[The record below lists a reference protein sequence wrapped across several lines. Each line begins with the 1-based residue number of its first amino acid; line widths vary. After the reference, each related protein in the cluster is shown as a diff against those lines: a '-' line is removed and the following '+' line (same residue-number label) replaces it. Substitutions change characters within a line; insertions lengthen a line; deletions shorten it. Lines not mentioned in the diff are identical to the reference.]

1 MPDKIINPRSP
12 AKWDK
17 RQEGKPSFLEG
28 VHGADAEGNIKPA
41 TLTADEK
48 AFLEKRRVELSELAN
63 GAGREALT
71 DDDKWLLAQMRDEQ
85 FHGDNLIVHGIARNP
100 EQVQFHGLATARA
113 LRNLGRFQEAQEIAE
128 SLPFKTDE
136 RHELLVS
143 ISAWAM
149 AVTDGDVDCGC
160 ERKAQSYVD
169 TKGPLFKGKHATVTI
184 TPNRRH
190 RAERVMINGE
200 IRWLYRCSVCGGLS
214 LPSSM
219 PERHQAVHEARAV
232 VMSAVKRGVEV
243 TGSGDAELL
252 KS

>member
-1 MPDKIINPRSP
+1 MTDKIINPRSP

-85 FHGDNLIVHGIARNP
+85 FHGDNLTINGIVRDSA
-100 EQVQFHGLATARA
+100 QMQFHGLATARA
-113 LRNLGRFQEAQEIAE
+113 LRNLGRFEEAADITRTMPLAT
-128 SLPFKTDE
+128 PE
-136 RHELLVS
+136 RKELFDSILV
-143 ISAWAM
+143 WAQ
-149 AVTDGDVDCGC
+149 AVADGDVDCGC

-169 TKGPLFKGKHATVTI
+169 TKGPKFKGQHATVTI

-190 RAERVMINGE
+190 RAERVVINGE
-200 IRWLYRCSVCGGLS
+200 VRWLYRCSICGGLS

-219 PERHQAVHEARAV
+219 PERHQAVHEARA
-232 VMSAVKRGVEV
+232 SAGEV
-243 TGSGDAELL
+243 RVTDAELL
-252 KS
+252 K